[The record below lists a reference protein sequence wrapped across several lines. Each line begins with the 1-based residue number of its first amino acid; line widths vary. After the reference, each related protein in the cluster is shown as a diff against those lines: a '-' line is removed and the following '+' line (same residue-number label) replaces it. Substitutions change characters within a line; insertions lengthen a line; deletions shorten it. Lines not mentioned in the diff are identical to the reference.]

1 MYPASSSRFEW
12 VSRLPSVRPRVSRA
26 QVNAAARFR
35 NRSAM
40 IRRRVAWWI
49 TGSKERNAT
58 RPPGLGSPGQIQS
71 AAKQD
76 EPAGQRGDQ
85 REPLA
90 RQEEVSAEQEAA
102 DEGRSHQED
111 ASENPEPPFGGIV
124 TVQTQEAHGDHANAL
139 RREHPSELGDGNLR
153 DRDRR
158 ESGEDDPHDDGAR
171 EEAFPSLG
179 GTPWDHEAYGAPQG
193 SRRDQPDGGPGR
205 PEDGEQDPEGVVPV
219 PVTRE
224 TDQDAEQC
232 IADEDRRRHD
242 APDHPGE
249 AARTTGEGP
258 VEPLDSADLRDRGV
272 RREPFAFV
280 NVCVHGYGIRPGEQ
294 ADIGSLR
301 RRAFPGAFGRAR
313 SPNSLR
319 RAEWALATEPDPDEG
334 QEEAQGRDADPHE
347 DHQVRRRENRFHL
360 SDVSDD
366 LVDVEVPS
374 KAHPGGPEA
383 GAHEAHRGPPPSD
396 SRPRDRHKCRRQFRH
411 KPFAMRFHDERKSV
425 SR

>member
-1 MYPASSSRFEW
+1 MYPASSSRFKW

-26 QVNAAARFR
+26 QVIAAARFG

-49 TGSKERNAT
+49 TGSKEGSAT
-58 RPPGLGSPGQIQS
+58 RPPGLGSRGQIQS

-76 EPAGQRGDQ
+76 EPARQRGDQ
-85 REPLA
+85 REPLTG
-90 RQEEVSAEQEAA
+90 QEDVPSEQEAA
-102 DEGRSHQED
+102 DEGRGRQED
-111 ASENPEPPFGGIV
+111 AAENPEPPFGGIV
-124 TVQTQEAHGDHANAL
+124 AVQTQEAHSDHANAL

-158 ESGEDDPHDDGAR
+158 ESGEDDSHDDGAR

-179 GTPWDHEAYGAPQG
+179 GTPWDHEAHGAPQR

-205 PEDGEQDPEGVVPV
+205 PEDGEQDPEGVGSV

-258 VEPLDSADLRDRGV
+258 VEPFDAADLRDRGV

-280 NVCVHGYGIRPGEQ
+280 NVRVHGKGIRPGAQ
-294 ADIGSLR
+294 AGIGSLR
-301 RRAFPGAFGRAR
+301 GRAFPGAFGRAR
-313 SPNSLR
+313 
-319 RAEWALATEPDPDEG
+319 
-334 QEEAQGRDADPHE
+334 
-347 DHQVRRRENRFHL
+347 
-360 SDVSDD
+360 VSDRY
-366 LVDVEVPS
+366 
-374 KAHPGGPEA
+374 A
-383 GAHEAHRGPPPSD
+383 GLSERSPRNRTPT
-396 SRPRDRHKCRRQFRH
+396 RDRR
-411 KPFAMRFHDERKSV
+411 KPSAVIPIPAKITT
-425 SR
+425 

>member
-1 MYPASSSRFEW
+1 MYPASSRRFEW

-26 QVNAAARFR
+26 HVNAAARFR

-49 TGSKERNAT
+49 TGSKEGSAT
-58 RPPGLGSPGQIQS
+58 RPPGLGSRSQIQS

-90 RQEEVSAEQEAA
+90 RQEDVSAEQEAA
-102 DEGRSHQED
+102 DEGRGHQED
-111 ASENPEPPFGGIV
+111 ASEDPEPSFGGLV
-124 TVQTQEAHGDHANAL
+124 AVQTQEAHGDHANAL

-179 GTPWDHEAYGAPQG
+179 GTPWDDEAYGAPQRG
-193 SRRDQPDGGPGR
+193 RRDQPDGGPGR
-205 PEDGEQDPEGVVPV
+205 PEDGEQDPEGVGSV
-219 PVTRE
+219 PVTRK

-258 VEPLDSADLRDRGV
+258 VEPFDAADLRDRGV

-280 NVCVHGYGIRPGEQ
+280 NVRVHGKGIRPGAQ
-294 ADIGSLR
+294 AGIGSLR
-301 RRAFPGAFGRAR
+301 GRAFPR
-313 SPNSLR
+313 SR
-319 RAEWALATEPDPDEG
+319 CRAERALPAESDPDEG
-334 QEEAQGRDADPHE
+334 EEEAQGRDADPRE
-347 DHQVRRRENRFHL
+347 DYQVGRRENRFRL

-366 LVDVEVPS
+366 LVDVEVPGE
-374 KAHPGGPEA
+374 AHSGGPEA
-383 GAHEAHRGPPPSD
+383 
-396 SRPRDRHKCRRQFRH
+396 
-411 KPFAMRFHDERKSV
+411 
-425 SR
+425 